1 MLQVHTGCRY
11 NSDQVLLG
19 YLVYEILHCGSA
31 HTQLRDII
39 FVVVKNFLSGA
50 NDKYF
55 LSIFYVIKRTSLR
68 WSAGQFPALPWHSGW
83 LLFARFLEANCRDCK
98 MQQSTKMETETQK
111 GRIDEGLYSR
121 QLYVLDHADM
131 LKITTSRVLLLGL
144 HGTGAEIGTHTKLQ
158 CSLSYFSCC

>member
-55 LSIFYVIKRTSLR
+55 LSIFYVGKRTSLR
-68 WSAGQFPALPWHSGW
+68 WTAGQLRTDPRLPALPWHCAVRLFFFRASW
-83 LLFARFLEANCRDCK
+83 KRTDSSFNLLEKDATDGDG
-98 MQQSTKMETETQK
+98 TP
-111 GRIDEGLYSR
+111 EGP
-121 QLYVLDHADM
+121 H
-131 LKITTSRVLLLGL
+131 
-144 HGTGAEIGTHTKLQ
+144 
-158 CSLSYFSCC
+158 